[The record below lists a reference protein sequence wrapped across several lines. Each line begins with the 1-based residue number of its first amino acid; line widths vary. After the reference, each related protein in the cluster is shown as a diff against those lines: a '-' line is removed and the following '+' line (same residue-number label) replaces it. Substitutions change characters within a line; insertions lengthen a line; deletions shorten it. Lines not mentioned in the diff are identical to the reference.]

1 MKSITFNKEEQNNL
15 PNEIKQKMKE
25 DRELAEL
32 EKEFKVK
39 LIKACL
45 NKSNLNYAKNALAY
59 IEELEQKLNM
69 RIVAKSFNASLKVGD
84 HVLKAGVFPV
94 QIIEELKPNVFKIQ
108 YPDGS
113 EMLARTED
121 LEFAPKSI

>member
-1 MKSITFNKEEQNNL
+1 MKCITFNKEAQINL
-15 PNEIKQKMKE
+15 PNHIKQKMEE

-39 LIKACL
+39 LLKVCL
-45 NKSNLNYAKNALAY
+45 NKSNLNYAKNALTY

-69 RIVAKSFNASLKVGD
+69 HIVTKPLNASFQVGD
-84 HVLKAGVFPV
+84 NVLFSSVFPV

-108 YPDGS
+108 YPDGYT
-113 EMLARTED
+113 MLARTED
-121 LEFAPKSI
+121 LEFAPESI